1 MSESDPYG
9 GPPGAPATTLSAPK
23 AAIVLASFRN
33 DTQTIIYDPDPDCD
47 EGRWIASTAATDL
60 PIR

>member
-1 MSESDPYG
+1 MFESDPYG
-9 GPPGAPATTLSAPK
+9 GPPGEQPTNPSAPED
-23 AAIVLASFRN
+23 AIVLASFRN
-33 DTQTIIYDPDPDCD
+33 DAQTFVYDPDPDCD